1 MQWLLLSPH
10 NKVLHRNPVERVF
23 LMPVWNLSRSSRFL
37 PLSGD
42 MHLRDKPVD
51 DSHLTLSVN
60 PLQLCTELVHKM
72 ELFI

>member
-10 NKVLHRNPVERVF
+10 KKVLHRNPVERVF
-23 LMPVWNLSRSSRFL
+23 PMPVWILTQSSSYL
-37 PLSGD
+37 PLSRD
-42 MHLRDKPVD
+42 MHLGDKPVD
-51 DSHLTLSVN
+51 DSDLTLSVN